1 MFAPPSEEET
11 LTGRM
16 EAGGKTYYTKEPKK
30 KSTPLIDQLKKR
42 KDWEK
47 FQLEEY
53 GNPWEDEKNLSSTI
67 NQHTRGNQKK
77 LFEHV
82 FGDDFRYED
91 RQHMD
96 NKAQAAWKNALL
108 KYRRNVEK
116 KMQGEIT
123 KKKAEHQNR
132 MKTYDNYVKEFFQ
145 GTPVKVVGPQ
155 GKTRYEL
162 PKMARGREA
171 AGGEESVARKKY
183 EAEKGQTN
191 LYNRLYEQGLVDAE
205 GTTRAYTPEE
215 YKVLKDTA
223 SEMGYEPISRKKEAS
238 KIMGFEVSGEK
249 QDVAGF
255 RKIKKSTVNKRKAGE
270 TIDEYL
276 KRVGE

>member
-1 MFAPPSEEET
+1 MNNMFAPPTEEEK

-16 EAGGKTYYTKEPKK
+16 EAGGKTYYMKEPKRK
-30 KSTPLIDQLKKR
+30 PETSKTPLIDQLKKR

-67 NQHTRGNQKK
+67 NQHTMGKQQQ

-108 KYRRNVEK
+108 KYRRIIEK

-132 MKTYDNYVKEFFQ
+132 MKTYDSYVKDFFA
-145 GTPVKVVGPQ
+145 GTPVKVVGPE
-155 GKTRYEL
+155 GKTRYEM
-162 PKMARGREA
+162 PKMSRGREV
-171 AGGEESVARKKY
+171 AGGGEKTSVAREKY
-183 EAEKGQTN
+183 EAEKGQKA
-191 LYNRLYEQGLVDAE
+191 LYSRLFEQGLVDAE
-205 GTTRAYTPEE
+205 GMTRAYTPEE
-215 YKVLKDTA
+215 YKIVKSTA
-223 SEMGYEPISRKKEAS
+223 AEMGYEPISQKKEAS
-238 KIMGFEVSGEK
+238 KGLICV
-249 QDVAGF
+249 
-255 RKIKKSTVNKRKAGE
+255 
-270 TIDEYL
+270 
-276 KRVGE
+276 